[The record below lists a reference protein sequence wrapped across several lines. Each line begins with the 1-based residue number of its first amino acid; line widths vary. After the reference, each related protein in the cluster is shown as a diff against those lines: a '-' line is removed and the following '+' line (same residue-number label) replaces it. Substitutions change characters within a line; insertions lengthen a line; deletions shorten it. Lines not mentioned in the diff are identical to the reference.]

1 MDEVLK
7 YLENFIEKESEVF
20 SGFPVCPFAKRERLQ
35 NKIKFVEIN
44 FSKIDLYKISVE
56 GKSFLTSDYSTLLF
70 ISNDNATFNQTKLFF
85 RCVTEFFKKTS
96 GFLSNT
102 KMNTFFFHEQDDRSY
117 NGLYTRRSP
126 VPFIMVGYKHE
137 ISKKKNK
144 LLKTKYYEKIDTDD
158 ILNLNP
164 KRKHRMSKIKRVIE
178 KIRDEEGLTTQ
189 EVLTKYPDLAILLE
203 QEEQQEKLN
212 ESNSE
217 RVLLKG

>member
-1 MDEVLK
+1 MDEIK
-7 YLENFIEKESEVF
+7 HFLENFIEKESEIF

-35 NKIKFVEIN
+35 NKIKFVEMS
-44 FSKIDLYKISVE
+44 FSKIDLYKISSE
-56 GKSFLTSDYSTLLF
+56 GEDFLTSDYSTLLF
-70 ISNDNATFNQTKLFF
+70 ISNDMATFNETKLFF
-85 RCVTEFFKKTS
+85 RCITEFFKKTAS
-96 GFLSNT
+96 VLS
-102 KMNTFFFHEQDDRSY
+102 KSEMNTFFFHKEDDRSY

-126 VPFIMVGYKHE
+126 IPFIMVGYKHD

-144 LLKTKYYEKIDTDD
+144 LLKTKYYDKIDTDD

-164 KRKHRMSKIKRVIE
+164 KRKHRMSKIKRVID